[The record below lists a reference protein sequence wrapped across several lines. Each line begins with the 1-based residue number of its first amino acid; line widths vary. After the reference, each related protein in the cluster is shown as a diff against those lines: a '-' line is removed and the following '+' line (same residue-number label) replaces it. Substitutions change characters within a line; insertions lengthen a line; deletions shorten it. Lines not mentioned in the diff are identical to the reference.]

1 MCADTYKRMSIVYN
15 IVFFPVGHLDF
26 LLWGSFFLFRVQHT
40 FGGNIWGFLIFLG
53 NNIGTRE

>member
-40 FGGNIWGFLIFLG
+40 FGAIFGDFLFF
-53 NNIGTRE
+53 